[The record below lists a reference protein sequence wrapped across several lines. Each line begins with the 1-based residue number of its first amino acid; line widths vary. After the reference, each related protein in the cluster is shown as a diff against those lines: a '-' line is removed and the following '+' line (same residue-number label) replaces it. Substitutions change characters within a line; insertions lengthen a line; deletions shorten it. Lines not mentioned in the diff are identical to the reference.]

1 MSRHLSRHAGCEQA
15 RAWAS
20 LALDGELSE
29 LEHELLT
36 AHLDDC
42 MGCAAFARRTWALTH
57 LVRATPLEA
66 PEGRLAV
73 LPVESP
79 RRRRRA
85 AIQVAVAATLA
96 ALAAG
101 MGVLVGS
108 LTRAPAEPA
117 PVPAG
122 PVALLPSTLP
132 SPSRAQDRS
141 PRTTQPYRKK
151 PARVGSEPGLSRRPT
166 PSSGI

>member
-20 LALDGELSE
+20 VELDGELSQ
-29 LEHELLT
+29 LERELLA
-36 AHLDDC
+36 AHLRD
-42 MGCAAFARRTWALTH
+42 CAACASFARRTWALTH
-57 LVRATPLEA
+57 LVRAAPLET
-66 PEGRLAV
+66 PQRRLDV
-73 LPVESP
+73 LPVEPP

-85 AIQVAVAATLA
+85 AALQVAVAATLA
-96 ALAAG
+96 VFAAG
-101 MGVLVGS
+101 VGVLVGS

-132 SPSRAQDRS
+132 NPSRAQDRS
-141 PRTTQPYRKK
+141 PRAQPDKKK

-166 PSSGI
+166 SSSGV